1 MIVGLDM
8 VNHLKLVIVEGL
20 KRTEIFADNWEQ
32 LERMLP
38 EGIKEKKE
46 TKTSRKVVDN
56 GSN

>member
-38 EGIKEKKE
+38 EGIKEKKQ
-46 TKTSRKVVDN
+46 TKELNRQQRN
-56 GSN
+56 I